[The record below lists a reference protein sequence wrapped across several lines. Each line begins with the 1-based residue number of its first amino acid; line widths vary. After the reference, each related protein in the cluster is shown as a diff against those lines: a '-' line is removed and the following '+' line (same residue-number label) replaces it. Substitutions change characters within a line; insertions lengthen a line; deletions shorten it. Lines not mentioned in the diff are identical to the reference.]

1 MASHWSDSIEV
12 AELFDEP
19 AFTEDVVAITDRM
32 MAFPAEQTPNV
43 VLSLAEVTYLNSSSI
58 SKLLTLRHRLLERG
72 RQLTLCSVDDEI
84 YEMLYTTG
92 LTQVFRFA
100 PDTMT
105 ALAGLQLEEGA

>member
-1 MASHWSDSIEV
+1 MASHWSDNIEV

-19 AFTEDVVAITDRM
+19 AFTEDVVAITDRLS
-32 MAFPAEQTPNV
+32 AVPVDQTPNV
-43 VLSLAEVTYLNSSSI
+43 VLSLADVTYLNSSSI
-58 SKLLTLRHRLLERG
+58 SKLLTLRQRLVERG
-72 RQLTLCSVDDEI
+72 RQLTLCSVDEEI

-92 LTQVFRFA
+92 LTQILRFA